1 MLKTPTRQPGE
12 ARVKYLDA
20 DLQVLSP
27 GDYVICAVT
36 DRKIP
41 LQALRYWSVEHQEP
55 YADATSA
62 LSRMGYDSIDT

>member
-1 MLKTPTRQPGE
+1 MLKTPSRQPGE
-12 ARVKYLDA
+12 ARVRYLDA

-41 LQALRYWSVEHQEP
+41 LQALRYWSVEHQEA
-55 YADATSA
+55 YIDAAAA
-62 LSRMGYDSIDT
+62 LSRMKYGTAKA